1 MAEQSQ
7 PFETSDGMWS
17 FKIHNLQKRDEAMT
31 MQLPPTAAE
40 YVRSIND
47 HDPAAFNALFA
58 EAAFVND
65 AGREFRGRA
74 AIESWSDRDI
84 FDAQVTLEVIS
95 ATDRDGETVITTK
108 VEGSF
113 DRTGLPDPVIINHH
127 ITVEHDRIV
136 GLTCRLGG
144 EKPGT

>member
-1 MAEQSQ
+1 
-7 PFETSDGMWS
+7 
-17 FKIHNLQKRDEAMT
+17 

-58 EAAFVND
+58 EDAFVND
-65 AGREFRGRA
+65 AGREIRGRV

-84 FDAQVTLEVIS
+84 FDAQVTLEVID
-95 ATDRDGETVITTK
+95 AADRDGETVITTK
-108 VEGSF
+108 VEGNF

-136 GLTCRLGG
+136 GLTCRLVV
-144 EKPGT
+144 EKPGI